1 MFLAL
6 LFLSFIAYFA
16 SAEYTCNAYPPS
28 GLSISIVCESDGGP
42 NTPPQTVSCLASK
55 PIKSSTG
62 GGQYCT
68 VQQSKQLLQMTL
80 AGQVKSPKWACA
92 TTLEFIDPSATV
104 SCA

>member
-6 LFLSFIAYFA
+6 LFLSFIAFFA
-16 SAEYTCNAYPPS
+16 SADYTCTAYPPS

-42 NTPPQTVSCLASK
+42 STTPQIVSCLTSK
-55 PIKSSTG
+55 PIKTSTG

-68 VQQSKQLLQMTL
+68 IQQNKNFVQLTL
-80 AGQVKSPKWACA
+80 AGQVKSAKWACA

-104 SCA
+104 TCA